1 MHPRPLAISAVC
13 VLGGLAA
20 AYTAVVLLAAG
31 SLGQPTLGERALGLA
46 AVAVAAISFY
56 GMWQMRR
63 WGVILLAA
71 ALLARVAYGLAAS
84 QPWRWAPLA
93 GPATV
98 LLVGLVY
105 FRKMT

>member
-1 MHPRPLAISAVC
+1 MNRRPLAISAVC

-20 AYTAVVLLAAG
+20 VYTAVVLLGAR
-31 SLGQPTLGERALGLA
+31 SLVEPTLGERALGLA
-46 AVAVAAISFY
+46 AVAVAAISLY

-63 WGVILLAA
+63 WGVIVLAA
-71 ALLARVAYGLAAS
+71 ALVARVAYALAAS

-93 GPATV
+93 GPAAV